1 MIQDDRLR
9 RSLLV
14 FAILAVATTIHAIE
28 ASAPQKVVPPPP
40 ADLPESEEG
49 LPGAPDFNGATGW
62 LNTPGNQSLDLVSLR
77 GKVVLLDFWTYS
89 CINCIHTLPHLT
101 RLYDTYEPYG
111 FVLVGAH
118 TPEFAFEK
126 DRDNVAAAIARHGIH
141 YPVAQDNRNGIW
153 DAYGNRYWPA
163 HYLIDQYGKVRAS
176 HIGEGAYAETEEQVR
191 ALLLEAGA
199 TSLPGPVEDGVESYG
214 DHTGE
219 LYATSGRSA
228 IGNPEGYAEGRTVD
242 YRFPDSQQD
251 ARIYLDGRWV
261 NGRDAMEAAAP
272 AGVRV
277 PFHGAAANVVAGG
290 PEGACVE
297 VLLDGAP
304 LPADLAAPDV
314 TVQDGRACIVLGGD
328 RSYDLY
334 QGPREAHV
342 LELKVP
348 QGFRLF
354 TFDFT

>member
-1 MIQDDRLR
+1 MIEDDRLR

-14 FAILAVATTIHAIE
+14 FAVLVVATTIQAIE
-28 ASAPQKVVPPPP
+28 ASAPQKVVPAPPE
-40 ADLPESEEG
+40 DLPASEEG
-49 LPGAPDFNGATGW
+49 LQGAADFSGATGW
-62 LNTPGNQSLDLVSLR
+62 LNTPGNRSLDLVALR
-77 GKVVLLDFWTYS
+77 GKVVLVDFWTYS

-101 RLYDTYEPYG
+101 RLYDTYAPYG

-126 DRDNVAAAIARHGIH
+126 DRGNVAAAIARHGIH
-141 YPVAQDNRNGIW
+141 YPVAQDNRYGIW
-153 DAYGNRYWPA
+153 DAYGNHYWPA
-163 HYLIDQYGKVRAS
+163 HYLVDQYGKVRAT
-176 HIGEGAYAETEEQVR
+176 HFGEGGYAETERQVR
-191 ALLLEAGA
+191 GLLAEAGA
-199 TSLPGPVEDGVESYG
+199 ASLPAPIEDGVEDYG

-219 LYATSGRSA
+219 LYATSGRSGV
-228 IGNPEGYAEGRTVD
+228 GNPEGYREGSTVD
-242 YRFPDSQQD
+242 YRFPDAQQD
-251 ARIYLDGRWV
+251 GHIYLDGRWLDSHDSV
-261 NGRDAMEAAAP
+261 DAMEAAR
-272 AGVRV
+272 VRV

-290 PEGACVE
+290 PDGACVE

-314 TVQDGRACIVLGGD
+314 RAEAGLTCLVLGGD

-334 QGPREAHV
+334 EGPREAHV

-348 QGFRLF
+348 EGFRLF